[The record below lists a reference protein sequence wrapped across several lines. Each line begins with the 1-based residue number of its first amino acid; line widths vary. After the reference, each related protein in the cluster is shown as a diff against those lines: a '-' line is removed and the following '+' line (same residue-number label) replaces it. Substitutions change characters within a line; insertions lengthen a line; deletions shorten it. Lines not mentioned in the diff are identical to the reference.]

1 MSILACSLLIKLYSK
16 NTSSSCLNLSVSYLT
31 ECEFVATFCASDRS
45 APCCFVERKLGW
57 RFLKKI
63 DISGSIEPNK
73 SLKMGKF
80 PLAQA
85 SVKWKFV
92 PDALISLDYFCHHQ
106 GFVFTRADNNLFV
119 TQLIMREI
127 NSSRHHVFAPKTNLE
142 DLCFRMHILIV
153 SNSNLKL
160 KVFSLFRCLLRTLII
175 EISSSE
181 EPTNSTSIHRVG
193 NGGNL
198 VILFHSFP
206 KHTTKRCRSPS

>member
-31 ECEFVATFCASDRS
+31 ECEFVATFRASDRS

-92 PDALISLDYFCHHQ
+92 PDALDIF
-106 GFVFTRADNNLFV
+106 GLF
-119 TQLIMREI
+119 L
-127 NSSRHHVFAPKTNLE
+127 
-142 DLCFRMHILIV
+142 
-153 SNSNLKL
+153 
-160 KVFSLFRCLLRTLII
+160 
-175 EISSSE
+175 
-181 EPTNSTSIHRVG
+181 
-193 NGGNL
+193 
-198 VILFHSFP
+198 
-206 KHTTKRCRSPS
+206 SPSRFCFHACR